1 MHYGKVLVSGN
12 KCHKDMSG
20 VMANTGFGP
29 LTVRKC
35 GYDVVVPKECLTSE
49 GFLKTSW
56 RKRIDSMTIGDA
68 MWLFE
73 RGGEVHAAA

>member
-49 GFLKTSW
+49 GFLKT
-56 RKRIDSMTIGDA
+56 IGDA

-73 RGGEVHAAA
+73 RGAEVHAAA